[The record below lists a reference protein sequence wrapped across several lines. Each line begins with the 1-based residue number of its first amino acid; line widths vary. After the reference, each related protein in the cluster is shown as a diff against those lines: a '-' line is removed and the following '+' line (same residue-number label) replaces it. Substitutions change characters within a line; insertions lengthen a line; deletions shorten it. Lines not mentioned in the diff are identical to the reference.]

1 MIETLYIM
9 QQAPQQT
16 PIMSDAV
23 PFSIGLSVV
32 CLLLLILLWL
42 PDLIKRQ

>member
-1 MIETLYIM
+1 MIETFYIM
-9 QQAPQQT
+9 QQASLQA

-32 CLLLLILLWL
+32 CLLLLIMLWL

>member
-1 MIETLYIM
+1 MLQTFYIM

-16 PIMSDAV
+16 STMSDAV